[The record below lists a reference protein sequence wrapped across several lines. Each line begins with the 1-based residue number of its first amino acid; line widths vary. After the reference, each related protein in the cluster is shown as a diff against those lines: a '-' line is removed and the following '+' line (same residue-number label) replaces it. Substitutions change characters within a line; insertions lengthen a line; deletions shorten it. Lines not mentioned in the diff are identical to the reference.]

1 LKHYADA
8 FESSQSNEKSIE
20 SRLIEITV
28 KALNIDSIG
37 LDDNFYDFG
46 ADSLLMAQ
54 MATTIRNELASDKTF
69 DAILKQLLDFPTI
82 TEVAQFLKNEVTE
95 ESGDSGELI
104 QLQRIGKSKNNCAR
118 ILLPTVLWNNEMY
131 HEIIPLMEKQD
142 EGEIFTFKLSNPQQF
157 FDINPDEVAS
167 VLAKT
172 FAEKIIEAQIE
183 KVQIIGY
190 SFSGKMSLE
199 LAERLENA
207 GIEIADFVIVEGAR
221 LPFEIKQ
228 TNMKDFFFATLI
240 GVDPQKVGFK
250 FEDITFLMNRYIEE
264 TKKKIIDESD
274 FEKIISQSPDAAA
287 IRNFNALSASERFQ
301 KIKEYSGDF
310 GNSMTDEA
318 FARIKNTFDQNFNVM
333 VNYNPT
339 PYFGDLRYLKADNS
353 NSIFKN
359 ADKFLFQKWD
369 DLCIGEIN
377 YEQLKGDHFTAF
389 TSKEYAI
396 DLAEKLSISNIQEN
410 A

>member
-1 LKHYADA
+1 
-8 FESSQSNEKSIE
+8 
-20 SRLIEITV
+20 
-28 KALNIDSIG
+28 
-37 LDDNFYDFG
+37 
-46 ADSLLMAQ
+46 
-54 MATTIRNELASDKTF
+54 
-69 DAILKQLLDFPTI
+69 
-82 TEVAQFLKNEVTE
+82 
-95 ESGDSGELI
+95 
-104 QLQRIGKSKNNCAR
+104 
-118 ILLPTVLWNNEMY
+118 MY